1 MTKNIV
7 KWAVA
12 AGSAAVLC
20 FGQMETA
27 FAEADFSYSD
37 MTDLEFCFSSG
48 AGAWWTALTIQ
59 EDGSFE
65 GHYQDSDMGDTG
77 EGYPNGTMYVCDFS
91 GRFSDLVKEN
101 EYTYSTRIQD
111 IEMEEAFGV
120 TEYVDG
126 IRCVY
131 SEPYGLNQAETIL
144 FYLPGTPLEELPE
157 GYRSWV
163 GYYDLTS
170 TEETV
175 LPFVGLYNV
184 AAEEGFSSY
193 EKSRSDAEEFA
204 YAIDAELEEIAE
216 RATDMEDRLNN
227 DPLSQSEMNQ
237 LSGELYMLWDD
248 ELNSMWKRIKEILP
262 EDEMAR
268 LTDEEIAWISEKET
282 QVAAAGAEWEGGSM
296 QPLAENGTAA
306 RITRERVYELAEYL
320 RR

>member
-1 MTKNIV
+1 MTGNMV
-7 KWAVA
+7 KWAVVL
-12 AGSAAVLC
+12 GSAAVLC

-27 FAEADFSYSD
+27 FGEADFSYAD
-37 MTDLEFCFSSG
+37 VTDLEFCFSSG
-48 AGAWWTALTIQ
+48 AGAWWTTLTIQ

-77 EGYPNGTMYVCDFS
+77 DGYPNGTIYICDFF
-91 GRFSDLVKEN
+91 GKFSELVKEN
-101 EYTYSTRIQD
+101 EYTYSAKVQN
-111 IEMEEAFGV
+111 IETEKAPGI

-131 SEPYGLNQAETIL
+131 SEPYGMDHAEDVL
-144 FYLPGTPLEELPE
+144 FYMQGAQLEELPE
-157 GYRSWV
+157 EYRSWV
-163 GYYDLTS
+163 GYYDLAS
-170 TEETV
+170 TEDIV

-193 EKSRSDAEEFA
+193 EKKGSTAEKPV
-204 YAIDAELEEIAE
+204 YAIDAELEEIAV
-216 RATDMEDRLNN
+216 RAADMENRLNN
-227 DPLSQSEMNQ
+227 EPLSQSEMNQ
-237 LSGELYMLWDD
+237 LSGEIYTLWDD

-262 EDEMAR
+262 KDEMAR
-268 LTDEEIAWISEKET
+268 LTEEEIAWISEKEA
-282 QVAAAGAEWEGGSM
+282 QVAAAGAQWEGGSM